1 MTRRFKSLKIWST
14 FILLHKSCPIRD
26 ADLYTAH
33 IWSNINFQDK
43 SPCPLYLV
51 QLYHKC
57 LSQFSLLGL
66 CSSLKAT
73 VAAEMGLW
81 RGSKEVNVTG
91 KTFYSSGKKTWWI
104 IPFMKKCRSF
114 LRLSAIRDK
123 RHFSQVCKVSCGLT
137 EIFLAVVVGSSS
149 KYDVWKKK
157 Y

>member
-1 MTRRFKSLKIWST
+1 MMSSYMSKAQGWFNFSVHDPIKMILRQHNQEAPQVYLLLYSFTQNYVSAFVFVACVVRDHCKEHYGDQLNFGWLAFKMTRRFKSLKIWST

-26 ADLYTAH
+26 TDLCTAH

-73 VAAEMGLW
+73 VAAEMGL
-81 RGSKEVNVTG
+81 
-91 KTFYSSGKKTWWI
+91 
-104 IPFMKKCRSF
+104 
-114 LRLSAIRDK
+114 
-123 RHFSQVCKVSCGLT
+123 
-137 EIFLAVVVGSSS
+137 
-149 KYDVWKKK
+149 
-157 Y
+157 